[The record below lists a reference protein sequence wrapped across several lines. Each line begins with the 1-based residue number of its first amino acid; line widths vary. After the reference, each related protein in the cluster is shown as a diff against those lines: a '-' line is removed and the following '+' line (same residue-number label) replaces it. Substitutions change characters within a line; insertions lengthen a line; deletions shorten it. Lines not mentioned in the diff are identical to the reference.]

1 VYCVL
6 FDSKR
11 MINVPELLPS
21 LGALFS
27 STPSDNVFVL
37 TCAKFQGAGSPVTGL
52 PYALAS
58 LTMCK
63 SFSLD
68 LLQASTMVTIA
79 ELWLGLGVGHAPQA
93 LDLLQQ
99 CLPMVLGHGGLE
111 LRART
116 NLAVAQCHLIDPSF
130 EGCVLYC
137 LLCNN

>member
-1 VYCVL
+1 
-6 FDSKR
+6 
-11 MINVPELLPS
+11 M
-21 LGALFS
+21 
-27 STPSDNVFVL
+27 FVL
-37 TCAKFQGAGSPVTGL
+37 TCAKFQGAGSAVTGL

-58 LTMCK
+58 LTLCK

-137 LLCNN
+137 LLCNS